1 MKERVKQRVQA
12 VLTALGFIT
21 KVKEKT
27 MTNDDWSQF
36 YTNYK
41 AQFGITLEEDNAIAD
56 EPPAA
61 PEATLISSELQQ
73 EVATF
78 IEGLSGNQRE
88 QHDEP

>member
-1 MKERVKQRVQA
+1 MKPENESLFYQRFNLLYMKERVKQRVQA

-41 AQFGITLEEDNAIAD
+41 AQFGITLEEDNAITD

-61 PEATLISSELQQ
+61 PEAVFYFESSL
-73 EVATF
+73 
-78 IEGLSGNQRE
+78 R
-88 QHDEP
+88 

>member
-41 AQFGITLEEDNAIAD
+41 AQFGITLDQYPILHIMYYIVD
-56 EPPAA
+56 
-61 PEATLISSELQQ
+61 LQP
-73 EVATF
+73 
-78 IEGLSGNQRE
+78 S
-88 QHDEP
+88 P